1 MPLRPLTR
9 LVYPPIPAGGGGAP
23 ALTRAPDPKQH
34 EDGGKGGQVPI
45 HPPKPECLPL
55 PLCSSPF
62 PTFFFHPR
70 PGHILTR
77 LAGLVGLSRAARLGL
92 PPCGLGSWNL
102 AASIEISL
110 ALVLEEVV
118 VLLLS
123 LLLLLL
129 LMLLLI
135 SFASLRWMPVSA
147 SSFF

>member
-1 MPLRPLTR
+1 M
-9 LVYPPIPAGGGGAP
+9 
-23 ALTRAPDPKQH
+23 
-34 EDGGKGGQVPI
+34 
-45 HPPKPECLPL
+45 
-55 PLCSSPF
+55 
-62 PTFFFHPR
+62 
-70 PGHILTR
+70 TR

-129 LMLLLI
+129 MLLLI
-135 SFASLRWMPVSA
+135 SCASLRWMPVSA